1 MCKNNVFGLL
11 KNLNHII
18 KKKKKVKSKFS
29 CLYPRLLS

>member
-18 KKKKKVKSKFS
+18 KKKKLNQNFNVCIQDF
-29 CLYPRLLS
+29 